1 MLPQSLPG
9 DIRCSDTFKSRF
21 PTQNPGKAPC
31 LAHTDRLDGNQRP
44 LVPRFGSFFPQ
55 NPHAHFEVPI
65 SVEIILRGCRDNDGL
80 GGSARRFLRGLC
92 IYQGTTAQSQFQNH
106 PKLPLCTQ
114 LEAQIWKKNS
124 CFPSPRA
131 AQVPPCFWDGNS
143 PKKSRNVE
151 PIHRKSKQQF
161 GINKCEWSFPAGKED
176 RCFGKQR
183 SPGSSHTF
191 LCFLQA
197 RFLADSIHEFRNVAG
212 GFPHGNHRFPQLEER
227 EGKHGGTQGFL
238 HQTQRHVPGKP
249 HGRNHP

>member
-114 LEAQIWKKNS
+114 LEAQFWKKNS

-131 AQVPPCFWDGNS
+131 AQVPPCFWMETARRKAGMWNQYTINQNS
-143 PKKSRNVE
+143 NSESINV
-151 PIHRKSKQQF
+151 SGAFQQGKRIAVF
-161 GINKCEWSFPAGKED
+161 LFWEAKVPWKLPHLSVLPASSFS
-176 RCFGKQR
+176 C
-183 SPGSSHTF
+183 
-191 LCFLQA
+191 
-197 RFLADSIHEFRNVAG
+197 
-212 GFPHGNHRFPQLEER
+212 
-227 EGKHGGTQGFL
+227 
-238 HQTQRHVPGKP
+238 
-249 HGRNHP
+249 